1 MANYP
6 TGVSAFTTKNAGDVI
21 QPSHINGLQDEISAI
36 EDGLLNG
43 TAPLT
48 SSHATFPSVQVNGNS
63 TFVGSILCS
72 SQVTVPN
79 QPAFNLFST
88 VAYSG
93 IAASTVSVSFEQEAL
108 DQGGFHSTGANPDRV
123 TVPTGSSGLYWLHG
137 AVFFLNYGH
146 SGALAVTKNGTRIVG
161 NQIFASSIAGQTC
174 RVDLLA
180 RLDAADVLR
189 LEIIGSA
196 GSTWSAGS
204 GALGFESRFQGT
216 KLS

>member
-108 DQGGFHSTGANPDRV
+108 DQGGFHSGLGPEPHHAPSRRAEGIRDGETRKH
-123 TVPTGSSGLYWLHG
+123 VP
-137 AVFFLNYGH
+137 
-146 SGALAVTKNGTRIVG
+146 
-161 NQIFASSIAGQTC
+161 
-174 RVDLLA
+174 A
-180 RLDAADVLR
+180 R
-189 LEIIGSA
+189 SA
-196 GSTWSAGS
+196 GSDHDGLGHGGFASR
-204 GALGFESRFQGT
+204 AL
-216 KLS
+216 KLGPRA

>member
-1 MANYP
+1 M
-6 TGVSAFTTKNAGDVI
+6 TGRSLGARPRSAPV
-21 QPSHINGLQDEISAI
+21 
-36 EDGLLNG
+36 G
-43 TAPLT
+43 TARPPRIA
-48 SSHATFPSVQVNGNS
+48 SGEASADHAGFEHGPQVHDPRQERLDHRVDDVD
-63 TFVGSILCS
+63 TLARVCR
-72 SQVTVPN
+72 TRW
-79 QPAFNLFST
+79 
-88 VAYSG
+88 
-93 IAASTVSVSFEQEAL
+93 EAL